1 MKKNCSIVI
10 FTSVFLMTNL
20 FAQEAKIEL
29 PEVVTEVSGYNVS
42 AEKDSLPN
50 FEVVVDLPPSSEDIV
65 PVLPEEDIPEN
76 KYQPSLL
83 QEPIKM
89 HGDGLIGGG
98 YPGILLG
105 EFNLFQIDEK
115 LLLLF

>member
-42 AEKDSLPN
+42 AG
-50 FEVVVDLPPSSEDIV
+50 F
-65 PVLPEEDIPEN
+65 
-76 KYQPSLL
+76 
-83 QEPIKM
+83 
-89 HGDGLIGGG
+89 
-98 YPGILLG
+98 ILSVTR
-105 EFNLFQIDEK
+105 
-115 LLLLF
+115 